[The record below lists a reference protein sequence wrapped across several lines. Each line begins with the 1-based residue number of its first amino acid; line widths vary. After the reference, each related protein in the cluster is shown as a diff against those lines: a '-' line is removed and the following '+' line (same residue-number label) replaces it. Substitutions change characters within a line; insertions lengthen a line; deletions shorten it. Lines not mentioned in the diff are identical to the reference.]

1 MLRSLLRF
9 KVSFACSGL
18 FCVLKGLFLV
28 LRGSDYKTGLY
39 GVWSLLCVY
48 KSLLCVHRSLLRV
61 NRSFLFANMFL

>member
-1 MLRSLLRF
+1 
-9 KVSFACSGL
+9 
-18 FCVLKGLFLV
+18 VLKGLFLV

-61 NRSFLFANMFL
+61 NGSFLFGNMFL